1 MFTLRE
7 VHSLLATTG
16 RIGTVYVRVAGRAA
30 ISTVPNAGEVG
41 IHARVIVLRASG
53 TLGTTRNPQSR
64 LEEAG
69 GEKRI
74 GDDG

>member
-30 ISTVPNAGEVG
+30 ISTVPNTGEVG
-41 IHARVIVLRASG
+41 IHARVIVLRARG
-53 TLGTTRNPQSR
+53 TLGTARNPQSR

-74 GDDG
+74 GEDG